1 MSALGKLQKL
11 THVMFI
17 FALLVLCML
26 MILFPAETW
35 QAGVRGLAI
44 WWDVLFPSLFPFLVL
59 SELLIGFGIVHFL
72 GTLLNPLMRPL
83 FRVPGSGGFVFAVS
97 CASGYPTGAKLTAQ
111 LWEQKLVT
119 REEGERLVAF
129 TTSSDPIF
137 MIGAVSVGFFHNVA
151 IAPVLVASH
160 YAAAFI
166 VGLLM
171 RFHGH
176 RAEHS
181 HKHSTNEFTVY
192 PSHPNN
198 IRKNK
203 LKLAIEAM
211 HQARMADGRAF
222 GELLRQAIASSLRL
236 IIIVGGLVVFFSV
249 IMELFVQTGW
259 LGVLYQWTELGLI
272 HAGLPPALSQSL
284 VGGLFEVTLGAKE
297 AGAAGASIPLMYKA
311 AAAAFVLSWGGLSVH
326 AQIMSIL
333 SNTPMRYGPFL
344 LARVIHALI
353 APLLV
358 LLLWVPIMGTS
369 MDWPAFAPT
378 VPDFLPFTYTPHWGT
393 IVVTGLITLGI
404 VVLLLLL
411 CSLMVSLF
419 SDRPVKR

>member
-1 MSALGKLQKL
+1 MAAPQRL
-11 THVMFI
+11 THVLVTL
-17 FALLVLCML
+17 ALLILCVLMV
-26 MILFPAETW
+26 LFPAETW
-35 QAGVRGLAI
+35 HAGVRGLSI

-59 SELLIGFGIVHFL
+59 SELLLGFGIVHFL

-160 YAAAFI
+160 YAAAFL
-166 VGLLM
+166 VGVLM
-171 RFHGH
+171 RFHGGSVKHTQPVSLPTSTEQLH
-176 RAEHS
+176 R
-181 HKHSTNEFTVY
+181 NRL
-192 PSHPNN
+192 
-198 IRKNK
+198 IR
-203 LKLAIEAM
+203 AIYAM
-211 HQARMADGRAF
+211 HAARQADGRAF
-222 GELLRQAIASSLRL
+222 GELLRQAVSSSLRL

-249 IMELFVQTGW
+249 MMELLVQTGW
-259 LGVLYQWTELGLI
+259 LGGLYGITEQWLRHI
-272 HAGLPPALSQSL
+272 GLPPSLSHSL

-297 AGAAGASIPLMYKA
+297 AGGVGTSIPLVYKV

-326 AQIMSIL
+326 AQIMSVL

-344 LARVIHALI
+344 FARAIHALI
-353 APLLV
+353 APVLVLILWTPLMGHSSSPVIAEPGLFPSLSTYTPDWELIFLAGMIALGSVLV
-358 LLLWVPIMGTS
+358 LLLCLAVLSSIL
-369 MDWPAFAPT
+369 
-378 VPDFLPFTYTPHWGT
+378 LP
-393 IVVTGLITLGI
+393 
-404 VVLLLLL
+404 
-411 CSLMVSLF
+411 
-419 SDRPVKR
+419 RQAKK

>member
-171 RFHGH
+171 RFHG
-176 RAEHS
+176 RRPGHS
-181 HKHSTNEFTVY
+181 NKHSNNESTVY
-192 PSHPNN
+192 PSHPKN
-198 IRKNK
+198 IHKNK

-249 IMELFVQTGW
+249 IMELLVQTGW
-259 LGVLYQWTELGLI
+259 LGVLYQWTESVLI
-272 HAGLPPALSQSL
+272 HGGLPPALSQSL

-297 AGAAGASIPLMYKA
+297 AGTAGASIPLMYKA

-358 LLLWVPIMGTS
+358 MLLWVPIMGTS
-369 MDWPAFAPT
+369 MDLPAFAPT

-393 IVVTGLITLGI
+393 IVITGLITLGI
-404 VVLLLLL
+404 VMLLLLL

>member
-1 MSALGKLQKL
+1 MASSSFRL
-11 THVMFI
+11 THVLI
-17 FALLVLCML
+17 ILALLVLCFL
-26 MILFPAETW
+26 MVLFPAETW
-35 QAGVRGLAI
+35 HAGVRGLSI

-59 SELLIGFGIVHFL
+59 SELLLGFGIVHFL

-111 LWEQKLVT
+111 LWDQKLVT

-137 MIGAVSVGFFHNVA
+137 MIGAVSVGFFQNVA
-151 IAPVLVASH
+151 VAPVLVASH

-171 RFHGH
+171 RFHG
-176 RAEHS
+176 RTTD
-181 HKHSTNEFTVY
+181 STAQY
-192 PSHPNN
+192 PTPSTASGQPKGN
-198 IRKNK
+198 R
-203 LKLAIEAM
+203 LLQAIHAM

-222 GELLRQAIASSLRL
+222 GELLRQAVSSSLRL

-249 IMELFVQTGW
+249 IMELLVQTGW
-259 LGVLYQWTELGLI
+259 LGQLYRMTEQLLTWMN
-272 HAGLPPALSQSL
+272 LPPALSQSL

-297 AGAAGASIPLMYKA
+297 AGGAGTAVPLVYKA

-344 LARVIHALI
+344 FARAIHALI
-353 APLLV
+353 APVLV
-358 LLLWVPIMGTS
+358 ILLWVPIMGGS
-369 MDWPAFAPT
+369 IRPVMSDSGALPHDMSLYS
-378 VPDFLPFTYTPHWGT
+378 PDAGQ
-393 IVVTGLITLGI
+393 IVFSGLAVLVG
-404 VVLLLLL
+404 VLLVLLFF
-411 CSLMVSLF
+411 SLLRTLLIRGRF
-419 SDRPVKR
+419 QK